1 MASSRWRQRGI
12 VLKHLLQ
19 TFKRRSSRAPAA
31 EKAGAAGQ
39 FSDRALERY
48 RGGDNAAA
56 QALCHAALALG
67 SGEMAAWSLLARI
80 ALDDN
85 QPERALEY
93 YAHILAAHPDDPEH
107 LIYASEV
114 NRRAGHF
121 ARALEL
127 SERALTLRPQ
137 DGRAWQ
143 VRASALEEFDRL
155 DEALDCLRHQ
165 LALNPDDVDVHS
177 NLLFLLSRA
186 DLLPPQQVAAEYRR
200 WGELYADPLSAVAAP
215 HANSPEPNRLLRIG
229 YVSADFR
236 RHAMAYFV
244 EPFLAHHDRHSVR
257 AYCYSNCARPDDVTQ
272 RLRGFAHEWRDIAA
286 LADDQAAQ
294 LIRDDGID
302 ILVDLS
308 GHTGGNRLLLF
319 ARRPAPVQMT
329 WLGYSWGGTGMAAMD
344 YRITDHYADPEG
356 VADGHYRE
364 QLLRLPHTKWCYLPP
379 AAMPSCN
386 ALPAQSRGYVTFG
399 SFCSFP
405 RISNEMMRAWAQLL
419 LRLPGARLRMIG
431 APGDESLDRM
441 LEIFDA
447 AGVYADRL
455 DLVGRL
461 PLEGYLQQYRQVDV
475 ALDPFPC
482 NGGTTTCESLWM
494 GVPVVSRSG
503 RSGASRSSMSLL
515 ANAGLTRL
523 VAGSWEGYVDIALGL
538 AADLPALAQLR
549 ATLRERLRASP
560 LLDAEGFT
568 RDLEAR
574 YRDAWHRWCGRSAS
588 LGTSC

>member
-1 MASSRWRQRGI
+1 M
-12 VLKHLLQ
+12 LKGLLQ
-19 TFKRRSSRAPAA
+19 ALKRRSPPEPRQENAA
-31 EKAGAAGQ
+31 TAGELAE
-39 FSDRALERY
+39 RALQRY
-48 RGGDNAAA
+48 HGADHAAA
-56 QALCHAALALG
+56 RALCHAALAQD
-67 SGEMAAWSLLARI
+67 SGEISAWSLLARI

-85 QPERALEY
+85 QPERALEH

-121 ARALEL
+121 TRALEL
-127 SERALTLRPQ
+127 TERALALQPQ
-137 DGRAWQ
+137 DRRAWQ
-143 VRASALEEFDRL
+143 VRGSVLEELDRL
-155 DEALDCLRHQ
+155 GEAVDCLRQQ
-165 LALNPDDVDVHS
+165 LALKPDDADGHS

-186 DLLPPQQVAAEYRR
+186 DLLPPQQVAAEFRR
-200 WGELYADPLSAVAAP
+200 WGELYADPLSAAAAP
-215 HANSPEPNRLLRIG
+215 HANSPEPDRLLRIG

-244 EPFLAHHDRHSVR
+244 EPFLAHHDRRSVR
-257 AYCYSNCARPDDVTQ
+257 VYGYSSCARPDEVTQ

-286 LADDQAAQ
+286 LADDEAAR
-294 LIRDDGID
+294 LIRNDGID

-308 GHTGGNRLLLF
+308 GHTGGNRLRLF

-329 WLGYSWGGTGMAAMD
+329 WLGYWGGTGMDAMD
-344 YRITDHYADPEG
+344 YRITDWYADPEG
-356 VADGHYRE
+356 AADSEYRE

-379 AAMPSCN
+379 AAMPACN

-399 SFCSFP
+399 SCCSFP
-405 RISNEMMRAWAQLL
+405 RISNESMRAWAQLL
-419 LRLPGARLRMIG
+419 RRLPGARLRMIG

-461 PLEGYLQQYRQVDV
+461 PLEDYLKQYLQIDI

-503 RSGASRSSMSLL
+503 RSGASRSSTSLL
-515 ANAGLTRL
+515 ANAGLAQL
-523 VAGSWEGYVDIALGL
+523 VAASAEGYVDIALGL
-538 AADLPALAQLR
+538 AADLPALAALR

-560 LLDAEGFT
+560 LLDEEGFT
-568 RDLEAR
+568 HDLEAA
-574 YRDAWHRWCGRSAS
+574 YRDAWRRWCSRRAAPGK
-588 LGTSC
+588 SC